1 MEVVDFSVK
10 HGRSDILNVY
20 PFGDLHAGALACA
33 ENDAKEEIRMIAN
46 DKFGYLVGMGDYA
59 DCIIKDDKRFQSNGL
74 ASWVEHDNIIPTQL
88 DYVYN
93 LLLPVKDKI
102 ICLLT
107 GNHEE
112 AIHDKYQF
120 NFTLE
125 LCRKLGVRY
134 AGYQCFINLHTY
146 RTVNNS
152 GTTGNNHS
160 YRIHAWHGDGAA
172 QTEGARMMRLIR
184 LVNDIEAD
192 IYLMG
197 HLHAITKHTPD
208 RLVFRNGKVKSERL
222 LAVTTGSWL
231 KGYTQSP
238 DVEHPLSPS
247 YVEKKGYKPSRLGCP
262 VIHIRPEKDIFTEE
276 S

>member
-1 MEVVDFSVK
+1 MEVVDFTIS
-10 HGRSDILNVY
+10 HRRPDIINIY
-20 PFGDLHAGALACA
+20 PIGDIHAGSIACA
-33 ENDAKEEIRMIAN
+33 ENEIRKQIEKIKN
-46 DKFGYLVGMGDYA
+46 DPLGYIIGMGDYA
-59 DCIIKDDKRFQSNGL
+59 DCIIKEDKRFQNNGL
-74 ASWVEHDNIIPTQL
+74 AKWVESDNIVNSQRKFVSGL
-88 DYVYN
+88 FE
-93 LLLPVKDKI
+93 PVKDKI

-112 AIHDKYQF
+112 SIHDKYQD

-134 AGYQCFINLHTY
+134 AGYQCFINVQ
-146 RTVNNS
+146 TVRAETS
-152 GTTGNNHS
+152 QHG

-172 QTEGARMMRLIR
+172 QTEGARMMRLVR

-197 HLHAITKHTPD
+197 HFHAVTKHTPD
-208 RLVFRNGKVKSERL
+208 RLVCRNGKVKAERL
-222 LAVTTGSWL
+222 IAVMTGAWL

-238 DVEHPLSPS
+238 DLEHPLSPS
-247 YVEKKGYKPSRLGCP
+247 YIEKKGYKPSRIGCP
-262 VIHIRPEKDIFTEE
+262 VIHICPDKDWFTEE

>member
-1 MEVVDFSVK
+1 MEVVDFYIK
-10 HGRSDILNVY
+10 HHRPDILNIY
-20 PFGDLHAGALACA
+20 PIGDIHAGSVSCA
-33 ENDAKEEIRMIAN
+33 ENDIRTQITKILN
-46 DKFGYLVGMGDYA
+46 DPLGYIVGMGDYA
-59 DCIIKDDKRFQSNGL
+59 DCIIKDDKRFQTNGL
-74 ASWVEHDNIIPTQL
+74 AKWVESDNIVPSQM
-88 DYVYN
+88 DFVYN
-93 LLLPVKDKI
+93 LLAPVKDKI

-112 AIHDKYQF
+112 TIHDKYQF

-125 LCRKLGVRY
+125 LCRKLNVRY
-134 AGYQCFINLHTY
+134 AGYQCFINLHTH
-146 RTVNNS
+146 RGQDS
-152 GTTGNNHS
+152 DRHG

-197 HLHAITKHTPD
+197 HLHAVTKHTPD
-208 RLVFRNGKVKSERL
+208 RLVYRNGKVKSERL
-222 LAVTTGSWL
+222 LAVMTGSWL

-238 DVEHPLSPS
+238 DIEHPLSPS
-247 YVEKKGYKPSRLGCP
+247 YIEKKGYKPSRLGCP
-262 VIHIRPEKDIFTEE
+262 VIHICPDKDWFTEE